1 MVNIK
6 NHSITKAYR
15 LSNYGS
21 DNQDD
26 QERYQ
31 LMTFYG
37 NYANNECII
46 SRNKAQNLKFEWKV
60 YFKREENSVNYI
72 EIVLNTNNFYKI
84 NTSVSENII
93 TDVFV
98 NNQRECKPKSVTKL
112 DINESLIKYGFVCDL
127 KNSNSDLESLQF
139 YNMMFE
145 DVSNLT
151 INFAVQ
157 EITVCELHV
166 YQTYISRSSACG
178 SPDIPLHSN
187 YTTVYTED
195 KEEQAGIGFS
205 FQCNPGFKLVGNPVI
220 NCEFSTM
227 SLIQFFFSIKI

>member
-6 NHSITKAYR
+6 NHSVTKTYR
-15 LSNYGS
+15 LSDYGY

-37 NYANNECII
+37 NYANNECIT
-46 SRNKAQNLKFEWKV
+46 SRNKVKNLKFEWKV
-60 YFKREENSVNYI
+60 YFKSEEYSVNYI

-84 NTSVSENII
+84 NTNISENVI

-112 DINESLIKYGFVCDL
+112 DINESLIKYGFICDL
-127 KNSNSDLESLQF
+127 KNSNSYLETLEY
-139 YNMMFE
+139 YNMKYD

-166 YQTYISRSSACG
+166 YQTYMSRLSACG

-187 YTTVYTED
+187 YTIIYTED
-195 KEEQAGIGFS
+195 EGEPASIGFS

-220 NCEFSTM
+220 IVNFQRC
-227 SLIQFFFSIKI
+227 L